1 MNSEIKLFSF
11 QEKTNSEKEI
21 QESKESVTKIAKK
34 YNINLKTIQS
44 TKEILF
50 KSRCYFFSFTE
61 KASSFSKSK
70 KKLENTLAIF
80 INNYNLK
87 FI

>member
-34 YNINLKTIQS
+34 YNINPKTVQKWPYRDS
-44 TKEILF
+44 VPEREE
-50 KSRCYFFSFTE
+50 SQE
-61 KASSFSKSK
+61 H
-70 KKLENTLAIF
+70 
-80 INNYNLK
+80 
-87 FI
+87 